1 MLRMAKRQNE
11 RGMPIRLPER
21 LSSGGFRPLAQQR
34 HIHILSKLASVG
46 TVQVGVLARDLRV
59 SEMTIRRDLV
69 DLEKEGRLTRIHGG
83 AIDTGRNRRTVID
96 RDEPLFEARLQ
107 RQYEAKQR
115 IAAAAARLAVG
126 CKTIALDVGSTTL
139 LLARQLHGEGQAKI
153 FTNSVRI
160 AADLAAHTAE
170 VYLPGG
176 RMRRDEMSIGGRTA
190 VEQFQD
196 LWFDIAFVGVSGM
209 TTSGIFDYSFEDV
222 DMKRVYLRRSS
233 VKVVLCDAS
242 KFERMSL
249 VHIAPLNG
257 FDILITDAA
266 PPQQIAKALGE
277 ANVRV
282 DIVTDTD

>member
-1 MLRMAKRQNE
+1 MARRQSE
-11 RGMPIRLPER
+11 QGMPARFPEHR
-21 LSSGGFRPLAQQR
+21 PSGDFRPLAQQR
-34 HIHILSKLASVG
+34 HIHILSRLASVG
-46 TVQVGVLARDLRV
+46 TVQVGVLARDLGV

-69 DLEKEGRLTRIHGG
+69 DLENNGRLTRIHGG
-83 AIDTGRNRRTVID
+83 AVDTGKNRRTVID

-115 IAAAAARLAVG
+115 IATAAASLAAG
-126 CKTIALDVGSTTL
+126 CKTIALDVGTTTL
-139 LLARQLHGEGQAKI
+139 LLARQLQSEGQVKI

-160 AADLAAHTAE
+160 AAELATRAAE

-209 TTSGIFDYSFEDV
+209 TPGGIFDYSFEDV

-249 VHIAPLNG
+249 VHIAPLGG

-266 PPQQIAKALGE
+266 PPTQIARALAE

-282 DIVTDTD
+282 DIVADTD